1 MFTYLM
7 KFDDEESKS
16 KFELLYLNYRAS
28 MFNIAN
34 AVLRDK
40 GLAEDAVHQAFIKVL
55 RNLHKIDDVF
65 SNKTRSLIVIIV
77 RNTAIDLYRARKK
90 QKTVFLED
98 FIHEPIHEN
107 GTPLDF
113 VIAEESY
120 ERMISN
126 ISKMPEKY
134 SEVLVLRYFCEYSN
148 GEIAEIL
155 NISNG
160 NVRSR
165 LHRARKML
173 VEIME
178 EVDFDEQSGIKG

>member
-1 MFTYLM
+1 MH
-7 KFDDEESKS
+7 ES
-16 KFELLYLNYRAS
+16 
-28 MFNIAN
+28 
-34 AVLRDK
+34 
-40 GLAEDAVHQAFIKVL
+40 
-55 RNLHKIDDVF
+55 
-65 SNKTRSLIVIIV
+65 
-77 RNTAIDLYRARKK
+77 
-90 QKTVFLED
+90 
-98 FIHEPIHEN
+98 